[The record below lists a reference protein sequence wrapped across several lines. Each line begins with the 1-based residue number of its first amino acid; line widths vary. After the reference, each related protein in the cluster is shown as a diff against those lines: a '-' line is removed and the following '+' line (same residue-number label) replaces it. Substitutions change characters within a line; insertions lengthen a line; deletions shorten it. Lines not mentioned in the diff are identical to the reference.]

1 VSLVKKLNQIVYV
14 WFAGAYADAVN
25 VNRTKQ
31 FLQLTEPLGV
41 CAFVLSAETAA
52 RRINSNCLTGF
63 SVRKF
68 DNPCL
73 WQRQFSRV
81 AYGNRN
87 AIVPFVQ

>member
-1 VSLVKKLNQIVYV
+1 MEKLNQIIYV

-31 FLQLTEPLGV
+31 FLQLAEPLG
-41 CAFVLSAETAA
+41 AFAFILSAETAV
-52 RRINSNCLTGF
+52 RRINSNYLAGF
-63 SVRKF
+63 CVCKF

-81 AYGNRN
+81 TNRHRDT
-87 AIVPFVQ
+87 IVPFVQQT